1 MAAGSE
7 SCRPEAVPKGAAPEV
22 AKVLQ
27 ASSWYAVLDVLPS
40 ATVEEIRKAHKV
52 KSLVT
57 HPDKLGAKNS
67 GAHEASVRVNTVGLP
82 CFSLLRL
89 APVTSTLTAL
99 AACYGPGL
107 IQVCMQMC
115 PARNAGKPGP
125 TLSRP
130 CTHLSISCYPWSTGT
145 DAALTL

>member
-89 APVTSTLTAL
+89 ACDQHIDSSRCVLWSWADSSLHAD
-99 AACYGPGL
+99 
-107 IQVCMQMC
+107 VSC
-115 PARNAGKPGP
+115 P
-125 TLSRP
+125 
-130 CTHLSISCYPWSTGT
+130 
-145 DAALTL
+145 